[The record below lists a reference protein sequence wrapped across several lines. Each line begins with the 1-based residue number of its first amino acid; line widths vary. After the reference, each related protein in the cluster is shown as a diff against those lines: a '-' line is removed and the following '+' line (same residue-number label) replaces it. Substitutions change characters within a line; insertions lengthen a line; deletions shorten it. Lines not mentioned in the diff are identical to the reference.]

1 METRDSRSLA
11 DLIYGLT
18 GDLAELVR
26 KESELVRTE
35 VSEKLAVAGR
45 AGAGLGIGTALLIG
59 AFLLLLQAMVLALS
73 KVMDPLWATL
83 LVGVLAGLVGFVLV
97 RSSAAKLAPTELVPD
112 RSARQLGKDLD
123 LMKGQ
128 TS

>member
-1 METRDSRSLA
+1 METRDPRSLS

-35 VSEKLAVAGR
+35 VSEKLAAAAR

-59 AFLLLLQAMVLALS
+59 AFLLLLQAMVLGLS

-83 LVGVLAGLVGFVLV
+83 LVGVLAGLIGFLLV
-97 RSSAAKLAPTELVPD
+97 RGSAAKLAPAELVPD

-123 LMKGQ
+123 LVKGQ